1 MNAGISKCIIVI
13 FVTIVMA
20 SFTLPAALATE
31 LKFAHTDSDKSLR
44 EEATKFF
51 AEKVKEYTQARY
63 TVKSFPNATLGN
75 DNKLL
80 ELEAM
85 GAVDFVVTGSA
96 IYGKHLDQMSIL
108 LSPFLVETFEQGWH
122 LYDDSDSVNTWFK
135 TLESKGFKM
144 LATWESGFRCLNTV
158 KPITTPEEAK
168 GLKLRLPPNPIHL
181 TIWETLG
188 ATPVSMGIKE
198 VYMAIQQG
206 LVEGQENPP
215 VATYSMRMHEVA
227 PYITLTNHVYGPISL
242 SMSMKSW
249 NKLSPE
255 DQDAIMKA
263 AKEAAAY
270 NRKAVVDN
278 LDAILKKMEAEGA
291 TIIKTDLKPW
301 YQAVLPA
308 YDKFKQDY
316 GTEVVEKLMK
326 EAEEIKAQ
334 YPAK

>member
-1 MNAGISKCIIVI
+1 MKTLFSKLV
-13 FVTIVMA
+13 VVMLA
-20 SFTLPAALATE
+20 LFLATSFTLGAGAKE
-31 LKFAHTDSDKSLR
+31 LKFGHTDSDKSLR
-44 EEATKFF
+44 EDAAQFF
-51 AEKVKEYTQARY
+51 AEKVKEYTEGRY
-63 TVKSFPNATLGN
+63 TVKTFPNAVLGN
-75 DNKLL
+75 DTKLL

-85 GAVDFVVTGSA
+85 GAVDFVVSGSA
-96 IYGKHLDQMSIL
+96 IYGKHLNEMSIL

-122 LYDDSDSVNTWFK
+122 LYDDSDSVKTWFN

-144 LATWESGFRCLNTV
+144 LATWESGFRCLNTS
-158 KPITTPEEAK
+158 KPIKTPEDVK

-198 VYMAIQQG
+198 VYMAIEQG

-227 PYITLTNHVYGPISL
+227 PYVTLTNHVYGPISV

-249 NKLSPE
+249 NALSPE
-255 DQDAIMKA
+255 DQEAIMKA

-278 LDAILKKMEAEGA
+278 LDGILKKIEEEGG
-291 TIIKTDLKPW
+291 TVIKTDLKVW

-308 YDKFKQDY
+308 YDKFKEDY
-316 GTEVVEKLMK
+316 GKDVVEKLMK
-326 EAEEIKAQ
+326 EAEEIKAK
-334 YPAK
+334 YPAQ